1 VARGVVFVA
10 LLVWGAFTSA
20 SVSPPA
26 AVLLVLVRS
35 AAPLR
40 CSRVAANV
48 TEKCRILF
56 ACVVVQKLAGSKV
69 AETGDLPSK
78 EEMCA
83 LASSHRTRVGWMHTW
98 SLALRSDAM
107 CPSSA

>member
-1 VARGVVFVA
+1 
-10 LLVWGAFTSA
+10 
-20 SVSPPA
+20 VS
-26 AVLLVLVRS
+26 S
-35 AAPLR
+35 
-40 CSRVAANV
+40 
-48 TEKCRILF
+48 F
-56 ACVVVQKLAGSKV
+56 QKLAGSKV